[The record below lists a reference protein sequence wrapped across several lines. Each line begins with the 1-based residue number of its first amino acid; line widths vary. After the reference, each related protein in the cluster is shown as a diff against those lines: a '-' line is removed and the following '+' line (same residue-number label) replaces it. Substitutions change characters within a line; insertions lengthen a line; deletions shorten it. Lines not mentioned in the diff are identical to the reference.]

1 MLGGAY
7 GHTEAISL
15 KTVGAA
21 ASSSKAKTYDKA
33 YHFLDC
39 NLLAGFSRWCDG
51 SSDLSVSDLGRWT
64 SLFLSTSSFQERYH
78 GTAWPC
84 LSHSSCRKG
93 PACLRH
99 GRCPKRPGYIGAWG
113 QGD

>member
-33 YHFLDC
+33 YHFLYC
-39 NLLAGFSRWCDG
+39 NLLARFSRWCDG
-51 SSDLSVSDLGRWT
+51 SSDLSVSDLRRWT
-64 SLFLSTSSFQERYH
+64 SLLLSTSCFQERYH

-93 PACLRH
+93 RACFRLESCSKLA
-99 GRCPKRPGYIGAWG
+99 G
-113 QGD
+113 